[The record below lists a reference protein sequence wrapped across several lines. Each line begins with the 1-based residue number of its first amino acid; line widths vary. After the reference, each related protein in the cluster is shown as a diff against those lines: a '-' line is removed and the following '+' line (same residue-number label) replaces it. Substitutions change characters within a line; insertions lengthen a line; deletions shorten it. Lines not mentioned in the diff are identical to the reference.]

1 MLTLFNRAEAVG
13 FAYLLTASALI
24 AKEAF
29 KLPKASESVSSDS
42 AIKL

>member
-13 FAYLLTASALI
+13 FAYLLTASTFI
-24 AKEAF
+24 ANESV
-29 KLPKASESVSSDS
+29 KLPEASKSDSSDS